1 MSKELLSANQDS
13 LGLWFLHAQLERLRG
28 RLDEARKVYQTI
40 LITSKV
46 DNSRPY
52 VGCMWWNWAEMEWL
66 AGGEGQS
73 LNVILKS
80 VDLEGRNSGV
90 TILRGKRLLEE
101 LTDSTAPEN
110 WRELEAWIRMR
121 VLLELLTGSASTAIA
136 TVDKYLKRSKCGTMH
151 ESLTTFGLL
160 LVYYHGVILRNSL
173 PPSVLRDRAHAAF
186 EVYPS
191 NSIILGLLLESEKGQ
206 GVWGRLRKTLGGSDG
221 KMGKNVARRM
231 EEVWIGGWEKGRW
244 VGEVERTRNSLA
256 AAIEHDR
263 TRSSSI
269 IWRMYIEFEIR
280 AGEHERAKKL
290 LFRAVRECPLVKGV
304 SFAE

>member
-1 MSKELLSANQDS
+1 MSKELLSINQDS
-13 LGLWFLHAQLERLRG
+13 LGLWCLHAQLERLRG
-28 RLDEARKVYQTI
+28 RLNEARKVYQTI

-80 VDLEGRNSGV
+80 VGLEGSNSGV

-101 LTDSTAPEN
+101 LTDSTAPGN
-110 WRELEAWIRMR
+110 RKGLEAWIRMR
-121 VLLELLTGSASTAIA
+121 ALLELLTGSASSAIA
-136 TVDKYLKRSKCGTMH
+136 TLDEYLKRGKCGTMH

-160 LVYYHGVILRNSL
+160 LVYYHGVILRNPL
-173 PPSVLRDRAHAAF
+173 PPSILRDRAHAAF
-186 EVYPS
+186 EEYSS

-206 GVWGRLRKTLGGSDG
+206 RIWGRLWKTLGRNDDR
-221 KMGKNVARRM
+221 MGKDVARRM

-244 VGEVERTRNSLA
+244 ASEVERTRNGLA
-256 AAIEHDR
+256 AAIEDDR

-269 IWRMYIEFEIR
+269 IWRIYIEFEIR

-290 LFRAVRECPLVKGV
+290 LFRAIRECPMVKGL
-304 SFAE
+304 SFAD